1 MAAAD
6 GVGGARRMGHYGSA
20 RRGHA
25 ANVDGCEWGT
35 KRAGEDFLN
44 IFLDS
49 DAHFGNY
56 ENTSD
61 DLRRSKTVAQL
72 P

>member
-1 MAAAD
+1 LVAPGEGAIMAAPE
-6 GVGGARRMGHYGSA
+6 GATLPM
-20 RRGHA
+20 
-25 ANVDGCEWGT
+25 VDGSEWGT
-35 KRAGEDFLN
+35 GRANENFLN

-49 DAHFGNY
+49 DAHFGNH

-61 DLRRSKTVAQL
+61 DLRSSKTVAQL

>member
-1 MAAAD
+1 MAAPE
-6 GVGGARRMGHYGSA
+6 GATLPM
-20 RRGHA
+20 
-25 ANVDGCEWGT
+25 VDGSEWGI
-35 KRAGEDFLN
+35 KRAGQDFLK

-49 DAHFGNY
+49 DARFENY

-61 DLRRSKTVAQL
+61 DLRSSKTVAQL